1 MPILPGM
8 NAEMTDFWQ
17 QQSALPH
24 TIHDL
29 PGDHFSCL
37 NARHIDIVLKAL
49 NLQQEEI
56 QHG

>member
-1 MPILPGM
+1 
-8 NAEMTDFWQ
+8 MTDFWQ
-17 QQSALPH
+17 QQSARPL